1 MVMLC
6 YVSVFLPGM
15 FVSLVQVLGVGCSKG
30 VQAKECGLCCVQA
43 LAQARVEEATF
54 DASRLVDFAERLA
67 FEGPAMQLTPLVR
80 MWRRV

>member
-1 MVMLC
+1 MLVC
-6 YVSVFLPGM
+6 FCLECLSILCKCWM
-15 FVSLVQVLGVGCSKG
+15 LGATEG

-67 FEGPAMQLTPLVR
+67 FEGPATQLTPLVR
-80 MWRRV
+80 MLRRVQMRS